1 MKKSNEEWA
10 RTRNSLVETIKQ
22 LGFPG
27 ELGAEIAKNL
37 GSIRAMNRMISY
49 LNYEKPRSAEII
61 VDEMLAI
68 CGEID
73 AWRNKKDSER
83 ANAKY
88 NEMLRRNS

>member
-10 RTRNSLVETIKQ
+10 RTRTSLVETIKQ

-27 ELGAEIAKNL
+27 ELGTEIAKNL

>member
-1 MKKSNEEWA
+1 MRENNEEWV

-27 ELGAEIAKNL
+27 ELGKEIAKNL
-37 GSIRAMNRMISY
+37 GSIKAMNRMISY

-73 AWRNKKDSER
+73 AWRNKKDSEK

-88 NEMLRRNS
+88 NEMLQRNS

>member
-1 MKKSNEEWA
+1 
-10 RTRNSLVETIKQ
+10 
-22 LGFPG
+22 
-27 ELGAEIAKNL
+27 
-37 GSIRAMNRMISY
+37 MISY

-88 NEMLRRNS
+88 NEMLRRNSWPYKKTMAMDKVKREKLVEIKEESV